1 MLRNEELEVIDVI
14 KISPTTKS
22 IRLGLKEKFN
32 FIPGQF
38 VILEI
43 DLMKTGKFDAKG
55 KDSIQKRCYSISSL
69 PDDNYL
75 EVTVKKTEKGVVS
88 RYFVDCLQ
96 EGEKMKVSG
105 PYGKFY
111 FDEKNTKK
119 NVHLISIG
127 SGACPLY
134 SILKHIYKKKI
145 PVLTH
150 YLFSASYE
158 NELLWRKEI
167 EKMASN
173 KITYEFTITRENP
186 KGWRGRLGRINRE
199 MIEKSIKEKDGTD
212 FYLCGSPEFVKST
225 IQTLREMGIDEKS
238 IKKEVYD

>member
-75 EVTVKKTEKGVVS
+75 EVTVKKTERFIRV
-88 RYFVDCLQ
+88 
-96 EGEKMKVSG
+96 
-105 PYGKFY
+105 
-111 FDEKNTKK
+111 
-119 NVHLISIG
+119 
-127 SGACPLY
+127 
-134 SILKHIYKKKI
+134 
-145 PVLTH
+145 
-150 YLFSASYE
+150 
-158 NELLWRKEI
+158 
-167 EKMASN
+167 
-173 KITYEFTITRENP
+173 
-186 KGWRGRLGRINRE
+186 NR
-199 MIEKSIKEKDGTD
+199 
-212 FYLCGSPEFVKST
+212 
-225 IQTLREMGIDEKS
+225 
-238 IKKEVYD
+238 